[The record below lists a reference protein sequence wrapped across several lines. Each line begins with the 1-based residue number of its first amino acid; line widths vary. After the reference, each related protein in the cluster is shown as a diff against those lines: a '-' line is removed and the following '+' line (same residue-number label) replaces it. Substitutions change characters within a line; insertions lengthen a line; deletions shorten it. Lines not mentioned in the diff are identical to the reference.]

1 MVEESDEVC
10 SMTNPCNKENS
21 HTKSNRSVIPNDEVV
36 SSNGEGSNSVS
47 HVKIEFGNGSA
58 DKKEVQIV
66 HNYL

>member
-1 MVEESDEVC
+1 MVEETDQVC
-10 SMTNPCNKENS
+10 SMTNPCKKENS
-21 HTKSNRSVIPNDEVV
+21 QTKYNRSVISTDDIV
-36 SSNGEGSNSVS
+36 SSNGELSNNVS

>member
-1 MVEESDEVC
+1 MVEETDQVC
-10 SMTNPCNKENS
+10 SMTNPCMKEKS
-21 HTKSNRSVIPNDEVV
+21 QTKYNRSVISNDDIV
-36 SSNGEGSNSVS
+36 SSNGEVSNNVS